1 MGLKFRCSE
10 KIIFIGT
17 EELDFSQS
25 CQNYHI
31 FFLNYHLL
39 FGPGKFVNLKEL
51 SLFIYKEKKNKK
63 TKKGKLIFVY
73 LEVL

>member
-1 MGLKFRCSE
+1 MGLTFGCSE

-31 FFLNYHLL
+31 FFKLSSSICPREVH
-39 FGPGKFVNLKEL
+39 KFE
-51 SLFIYKEKKNKK
+51 
-63 TKKGKLIFVY
+63 GAQFVY
-73 LEVL
+73 L